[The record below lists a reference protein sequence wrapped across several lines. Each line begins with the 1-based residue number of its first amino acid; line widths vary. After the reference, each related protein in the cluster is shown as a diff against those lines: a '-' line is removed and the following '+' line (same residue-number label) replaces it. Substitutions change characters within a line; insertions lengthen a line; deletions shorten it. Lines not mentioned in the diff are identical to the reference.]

1 MRSPSTDRSPL
12 RLGVSAFLAGHW
24 LTPDE
29 VTVLERSSAVSLEMA
44 APWFWDVPQAEVRAT
59 VEALRN
65 STLELWS
72 VHAPFGQDLDL
83 SSLDDEM
90 QQATLH
96 AIKEAFCFAAE
107 LGCELVVVHPSAE
120 PISPEER
127 PARLA
132 RSREGLAELAKA
144 TSASGPRM
152 AIEPLPRSCLGNS
165 LAEMELLLEGLSE
178 NQVGI
183 CLDVNH
189 ANVGQDLGTFIARL
203 GSRIWTLHISDNDG
217 LDEKHW
223 LPGEGVIDWRALL
236 HDLDR
241 VGYDGPFL
249 YEVGRGDKGLTER
262 LDDFIE
268 NYARL
273 MAEMR

>member
-1 MRSPSTDRSPL
+1 MRSPSTDHSPL
-12 RLGVSAFLAGHW
+12 RLGVSAFIAGHW

-29 VTVLERSSAVSLEMA
+29 VAVLDRSPAVSLEMA
-44 APWFWDVPQAEVRAT
+44 APWFWDVPPAEVHVT
-59 VEALRN
+59 VEALRG

-72 VHAPFGQDLDL
+72 VHAPFGKDLDL
-83 SSLDDEM
+83 SSLDDEV
-90 QQATLH
+90 QQATLQ
-96 AIKEAFCFAAE
+96 AIKEAFWFAAE

-120 PISPEER
+120 PIPPEER

-132 RSREGLAELAKA
+132 RSRDGLAELAGA

-165 LAEMELLLEGLSE
+165 LAEMELLLEGLPE
-178 NQVGI
+178 DRAGI

-189 ANVGQDLGTFIARL
+189 ANVGQDLETFIARSS
-203 GSRIWTLHISDNDG
+203 SRIWTLHISDNDG
-217 LDEKHW
+217 VDEKHW

-236 HDLDR
+236 HALDR

-249 YEVGRGDKGLTER
+249 YEVSRGDKGLAER
-262 LDDFIE
+262 LADFGE

-273 MAEMR
+273 MVEMR

>member
-1 MRSPSTDRSPL
+1 MQSPSKDRLPM
-12 RLGVSAFLAGHW
+12 RLGVSAFIAGHW

-29 VTVLERSSAVSLEMA
+29 VAVLDRSPAVSLEMA
-44 APWFWDVPQAEVRAT
+44 APWFWDVPPAEVRAT
-59 VEALRN
+59 VEALRG

-72 VHAPFGQDLDL
+72 VHAPFGKDLDL
-83 SSLDDEM
+83 SSLDDEV
-90 QQATLH
+90 QQATLQ
-96 AIKEAFCFAAE
+96 AIKEAFAFAAE

-132 RSREGLAELAKA
+132 RSRDGLAELARA

-152 AIEPLPRSCLGNS
+152 AIEPLPRTCLGNS
-165 LAEMELLLEGLSE
+165 LAEMELLLEGLPE
-178 NQVGI
+178 DRAGI

-217 LDEKHW
+217 VDEKHW

-236 HDLDR
+236 HDLRQAD
-241 VGYDGPFL
+241 YSGPFL
-249 YEVGRGDKGLTER
+249 YEVSRGDKELAER
-262 LDDFIE
+262 LADFGE

-273 MAEMR
+273 MTEMR